1 MRLFLTLLALFC
13 LFSVRYS
20 VANEKSFNDQ
30 SIIAVIVANDQAT
43 KTISLPELK
52 LIYWRK
58 KDYWANGKRMHPVNL
73 PAENPLRM
81 QFSKKILGSLP
92 STQNDYWNGLYFH
105 GTSPPHVVNSEEA
118 VIRFVAETN
127 GAVGYIEACSLDA
140 RVKPIAWITENGEL
154 INKSPEYRCG
164 P

>member
-1 MRLFLTLLALFC
+1 MRLLLTLLALFC
-13 LFSVRYS
+13 LFSSRFS
-20 VANEKSFNDQ
+20 LANEKITNEQ
-30 SIIAVIVANDQAT
+30 TVIAVIVANDNT
-43 KTISLPELK
+43 TNTISLPELK

-58 KDYWANGKRMHPVNL
+58 KDYWANGKPLHPVNL

-81 QFSKKILGSLP
+81 EFSKKILGSLP
-92 STQNDYWNGLYFH
+92 NTQNDYWNGLYFH
-105 GTSPPHVVNSEEA
+105 GKSPPHVVNSEEA

-140 RVKPIAWITENGEL
+140 RVKPVAWITQSGEL
-154 INKSPEYRCG
+154 INKSPEYRCV